1 MSGIT
6 SAWAVHVE
14 ADGTSWIRGDYD
26 VYGEPTGD
34 ANLKIEKRADRIAV
48 HKVTVGDYK
57 YDRREKP
64 MDEWEPIPVEWVGGQ
79 HNNSLERTRD
89 SPLEARDNQDAGS

>member
-1 MSGIT
+1 MTDHLPEDLEQISISGMMNGEVGFT
-6 SAWAVHVE
+6 NAWAVHVE
-14 ADGTSWIRGDYD
+14 ADGTSWIRGDYA

-48 HKVTVGDYK
+48 HKETVGDYK

-64 MDEWEPIPVEWVGGQ
+64 MDEWEPILVEWV
-79 HNNSLERTRD
+79 
-89 SPLEARDNQDAGS
+89 